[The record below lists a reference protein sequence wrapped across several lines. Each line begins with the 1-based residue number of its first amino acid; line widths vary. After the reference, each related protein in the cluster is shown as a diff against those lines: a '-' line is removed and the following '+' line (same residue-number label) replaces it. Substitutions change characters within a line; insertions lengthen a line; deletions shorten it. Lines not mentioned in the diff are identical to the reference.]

1 MEREELVE
9 TITREVMKR
18 IQQQGATEDGGQARS
33 RGQARSG
40 GRAGSALSPSL
51 SSADLASYIDHTML
65 KPDATAATI
74 ETLCAEA
81 AEHRFRA
88 VCVNGGWT
96 ERCVKRLRGTGVG
109 VAVVVGFPL
118 GAMASR
124 IKAQEARHAVEE
136 GADEIDMV
144 LNIGSLKSGDW
155 DHVRQDI
162 LAVTRVTGTHK
173 KTKVILET
181 CLLTDEEKVK
191 ACQIAEDAGAAFVKT
206 STGFSTGGATVHD
219 VSLMRRT
226 VGSTVEVKA
235 SGGVRSWSDALS
247 VINAG
252 ATRIGTSSGIA
263 IVSGAQGTS
272 SY

>member
-9 TITREVMKR
+9 AITREVMRRLQEEPGGKSVTTGSSP
-18 IQQQGATEDGGQARS
+18 GA
-33 RGQARSG
+33 
-40 GRAGSALSPSL
+40 GRDLSK
-51 SSADLASYIDHTML
+51 YIDHTLL
-65 KPDATAATI
+65 KPDSTASAI
-74 ETLCAEA
+74 DTLCAEA
-81 AEHRFRA
+81 AEHKFAA
-88 VCVNGGWT
+88 VCVNGTWT
-96 ERCVKRLRGTGVG
+96 ERCVKRLRGTGVK

-118 GAMASR
+118 GAMATR

-144 LNIGSLKSGDW
+144 LNIGALKSGDT
-155 DHVRQDI
+155 DSVRQDI
-162 LAVTRVTGTHK
+162 MAVTRVTGSHK

-181 CLLTDEEKVK
+181 CLLTDEEKVL
-191 ACQIAEDAGAAFVKT
+191 ACQLAEDAGAAFVKT

-226 VGSTVEVKA
+226 VSNKVEVKA
-235 SGGVRSWSDALS
+235 SGGVRSWSDAMS

-263 IVSGAQGTS
+263 IISGAQGAS